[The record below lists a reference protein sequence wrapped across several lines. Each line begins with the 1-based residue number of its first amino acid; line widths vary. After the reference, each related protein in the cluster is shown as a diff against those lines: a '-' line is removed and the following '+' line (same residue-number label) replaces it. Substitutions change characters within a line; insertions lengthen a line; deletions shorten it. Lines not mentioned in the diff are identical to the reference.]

1 MLILACTRKSE
12 QKGAKHWKKKNVK
25 LSSVRWLGVGVGW
38 GGEDTGGGVRDALN
52 SKLHFVPLKSLLES
66 RRLQKL
72 RRSSISP
79 LGRAQD

>member
-25 LSSVRWLGVGVGW
+25 LSFVRWLGGGVGM
-38 GGEDTGGGVRDALN
+38 GGGDSGGVRDALN